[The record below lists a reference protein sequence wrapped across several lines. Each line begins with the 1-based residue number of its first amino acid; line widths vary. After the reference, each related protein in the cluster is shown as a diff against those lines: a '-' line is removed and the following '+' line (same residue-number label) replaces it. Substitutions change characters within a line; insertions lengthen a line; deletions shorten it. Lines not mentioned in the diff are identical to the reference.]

1 MREILLKAG
10 TVIVGDRTTASDVSI
25 LIQEGKIA
33 KLGSG
38 IKSASG
44 SEVLDFSDRVIM
56 PGIIDTHVH
65 VCHDGTNPDPEE
77 IKKHSDEFLA
87 IRGARFAE
95 QLLNAGVTT
104 AGDAAG
110 RSEVPFA
117 VRNAIREGYVKG
129 PRFLVCGR
137 MITISAGRG
146 SYGGSNEA
154 NGPDDVR
161 RATRE
166 ELGRGADFIKLA
178 ATGAISSEGTESFT
192 TQFNQDELQAATEE
206 AHKLGKKTHAH
217 AYGEPGGVNT
227 VLAGVDVIVHGHP
240 MTKKTIDLA
249 KKHGTQFMPT
259 LTTYYESLQHHDEG
273 QLPEYMVR
281 KEKELFPL
289 IEEGFRDSVK
299 AGLEIV
305 LGTDSGMPYTP
316 FGPSSME
323 EMELMVRLGG
333 MSEMDAIVAGTKN
346 AAKSLSIDK
355 YVGTIEAGKS
365 ADLLVLESGLDPL
378 KDLARLQN
386 PESVELVI
394 LEGKTVIKH

>member
-1 MREILLKAG
+1 MKEILLKAG
-10 TVIVGDRTTASDVSI
+10 TMIVGDGTTANDVSI
-25 LIQEGKIA
+25 LIQEDKIA
-33 KLGSG
+33 EIGSDIAAGSG
-38 IKSASG
+38 T
-44 SEVLDFSDRVIM
+44 EVLDYSDRVIM
-56 PGIIDTHVH
+56 PGIIDTHIH
-65 VCHDGTNPDPEE
+65 VCHDGTNPDPAE

-87 IRGARFAE
+87 IRGAKFTE
-95 QLLNAGVTT
+95 QLLKAGVTT

-117 VRNAIREGYVKG
+117 VKNAIRSGYVKG
-129 PRFLVCGR
+129 PRLLVCGR

-146 SYGGSNEA
+146 DYGGSNEA

-178 ATGAISSEGTESFT
+178 ATGAVSAEGQDSFM
-192 TQFNQDELQAATEE
+192 TQFNQDELQAAAEE

-217 AYGEPGGVNT
+217 AYGEPGGINT
-227 VLAGVDVIVHGHP
+227 ILAGVDVIVHGHP
-240 MTKKTIDLA
+240 MTEKTIELA

-289 IEEGFRDSVK
+289 IEEGFRNSVK
-299 AGLEIV
+299 SGLEIV

-333 MSEMDAIVAGTKN
+333 MTEMDAIVAGTKN
-346 AAKSLSIDK
+346 AAKSLGIDK
-355 YVGTIEAGKS
+355 YVGTLEAGKS

-378 KDLARLQN
+378 KNLARLQN
-386 PESVELVI
+386 PESVELVV
-394 LEGKTVIKH
+394 LEGKTVVKH